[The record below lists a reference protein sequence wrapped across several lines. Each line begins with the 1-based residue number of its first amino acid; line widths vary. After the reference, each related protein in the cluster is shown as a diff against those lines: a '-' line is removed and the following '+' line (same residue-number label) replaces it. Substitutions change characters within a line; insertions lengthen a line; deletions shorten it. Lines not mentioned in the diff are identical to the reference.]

1 MTEIHNLQIVI
12 MQSSKHNRMLEGM
25 LNGATNGAQIIN
37 VVAKDNRELKR
48 SSVQQVSKSEIS
60 SHVERE
66 DKRKKKSA
74 GQQKEGHPSIDLF
87 G

>member
-25 LNGATNGAQIIN
+25 LNGAANGAQVIN
-37 VVAKDNRELKR
+37 VVAEESRAVKR
-48 SSVQQVSKSEIS
+48 NSVPQVSKSEIS
-60 SHVERE
+60 SQVERE
-66 DKRKKKSA
+66 DKRKKRSSK
-74 GQQKEGHPSIDLF
+74 QNKETLQSVDLF

>member
-1 MTEIHNLQIVI
+1 MTKIHNLQVVI

-37 VVAKDNRELKR
+37 VVAKDNREKKR

-66 DKRKKKSA
+66 DKRKKKQA
-74 GQQKEGHPSIDLF
+74 NERKEGHQSVDLF